1 VVCAAVLWSL
11 SGGFTKVLREP
22 TFLHLD
28 EPRPHALLLAFYR
41 ALFAALFLLPTLQRR
56 EICWRPAMAG
66 MTLCFAGMNVCFVVA
81 MALGPAANAIW
92 LQYTAPLWVYLAG
105 RVWFGERAEW
115 RSALA
120 VCLGVAG
127 VGVIV
132 ARNWAMRGADEL
144 GVIALA
150 LASGITYAGVLIW
163 LRVLRGAA
171 GNWLTFLNLAASA
184 VVLLP
189 FLWGAGVSLAVT
201 PAQAVCLFL
210 FGSVQMAL
218 PYLLMARALRDLS
231 PSEAATLTLLEP
243 LLNPVWAYLLSPATE
258 TPSWPTVVGGAIIGA
273 ALVARY
279 WPREVAAPEGRRKNS
294 PGWSAAEPGEN
305 RTDKC

>member
-1 VVCAAVLWSL
+1 LRSPHFARLLVVLAAVLWSL
-11 SGGFTKVLREP
+11 SGAFTKILREP

-28 EPRPHALLLAFYR
+28 EPRPHALQLAFYR
-41 ALFAALFLLPTLQRR
+41 GFFAALFLVPTLRR
-56 EICWRPAMAG
+56 AEVSWRPAMAG
-66 MTLCFAGMNVCFVVA
+66 MMLCFAAMNVCFVVA

-92 LQYTAPLWVYLAG
+92 LQYTAPLWVYLAS
-105 RVWFGERAEW
+105 RLWFGEPAEW
-115 RSALA
+115 RSTLA
-120 VCLGVAG
+120 VCLGGIG

-132 ARNWAMRGADEL
+132 VGNWATSGADEL
-144 GVIALA
+144 GVVALA

-163 LRVLRGAA
+163 LRVLRDAS

-189 FLWGAGVSLAVT
+189 VLWWSGVPLAVT

-218 PYLLMARALRDLS
+218 PYLLMTRALRELR
-231 PSEAATLTLLEP
+231 PSEAGTLTLLEP

-258 TPSWPTVVGGAIIGA
+258 TPSWPTIVGGAVIGA

-279 WPREVAAPEGRRKNS
+279 WPVGGGR
-294 PGWSAAEPGEN
+294 
-305 RTDKC
+305 

>member
-1 VVCAAVLWSL
+1 VHALRSHQFARLLVVFAAVLFSL
-11 SGGFTKVLREP
+11 SGAFTKILREP

-28 EPRPHALLLAFYR
+28 DPRPHPLQLAFYR
-41 ALFAALFLLPTLQRR
+41 GLFAALFLLPTLRR
-56 EICWRPAMAG
+56 GEFSWRPAMAG
-66 MTLCFAGMNVCFVVA
+66 MMLCFAAMNVCFVAA

-105 RVWFGERAEW
+105 RLWFGEPAEW

-120 VCLGVAG
+120 VCLGVIG

-132 ARNWAMRGADEL
+132 GGNWVTRGTDEL
-144 GVIALA
+144 GVVALA

-163 LRVLRGAA
+163 LRLLRNAS

-189 FLWGAGVSLAVT
+189 VLWWAGVPLAVT
-201 PAQAVCLFL
+201 PSQALCLFL
-210 FGSVQMAL
+210 FGSIQMAL
-218 PYLLMARALRDLS
+218 PYLLMARALRELRA
-231 PSEAATLTLLEP
+231 SEAGALALLEP

-258 TPSWPTVVGGAIIGA
+258 TPTWPTIVGGAIIGV
-273 ALVARY
+273 ALVAQF
-279 WPREVAAPEGRRKNS
+279 WPDA
-294 PGWSAAEPGEN
+294 GE
-305 RTDKC
+305 RLS

>member
-1 VVCAAVLWSL
+1 VCSPRSTHFPRLLVVCAALLWSL
-11 SGGFTKVLREP
+11 SGAFTKVLREP

-28 EPRPHALLLAFYR
+28 EPQPHALQLAFYR
-41 ALFAALFLLPTLQRR
+41 GFFAALFLLPTLKPS
-56 EICWRPAMAG
+56 ELSWRPAMAG
-66 MTLCFAGMNVCFVVA
+66 MVLCFAAMNACFVVA
-81 MALGPAANAIW
+81 MALGQAANAIW

-105 RVWFGERAEW
+105 RLWFGERAEA
-115 RSALA
+115 RSTVA
-120 VCLGVAG
+120 VCLGAVG
-127 VGVIV
+127 VCVIV
-132 ARNWAMRGADEL
+132 AGDWATRGADEL
-144 GVIALA
+144 GVVALA

-171 GNWLTFLNLAASA
+171 GNWLTFLNLATSA
-184 VVLLP
+184 IVLLP
-189 FLWGAGVSLAVT
+189 ILWWADVPLAVT

-231 PSEAATLTLLEP
+231 ASEAGTLTLLEP

-258 TPSWPTVVGGAIIGA
+258 TPSWPTVVGGAVIGA

-279 WPREVAAPEGRRKNS
+279 WPLKNGRYLISRK
-294 PGWSAAEPGEN
+294 
-305 RTDKC
+305 RL